1 MNREHIANESVLLD
15 VRRMTCAE
23 GKGKGVDLFRVA
35 NAAGLDF
42 DVLIDRCMGIG
53 SLRADGQLIS
63 YTSETGIV
71 HPSYYNK
78 DGFEWLRSFGGGF
91 LATCGLRQVGEPCE
105 GNGLHGRIDNIPAE
119 EVGWKRYW
127 EGDTLWA
134 ELTGTMYEACHQGE
148 YLRLRRTIRLNHR
161 EKKIWVEDTVQN
173 LGSTPQPFMLLYH
186 INMGAPFLKP
196 GTKVM
201 LPESRI
207 QCFDAM
213 AETHTD
219 CSRLVPDVSDARLDL
234 LWLHHPEEKRKLQ
247 SAVVDNGSRQVS
259 ITWSA
264 DTLPI
269 LGQWELLQPRGYVL
283 ALEPTNTHLQGQMW
297 EKDNGSLQ
305 MIQPDETVNAS
316 VQFSFS

>member
-1 MNREHIANESVLLD
+1 MNREHISNASVLLE

-23 GKGKGVDLFRVA
+23 GKAKGVDLFRVT

-42 DVLIDRCMGIG
+42 DVIIDRCMGIG
-53 SLRADGQLIS
+53 QLRADGQLIS

-71 HPSYYNK
+71 HPTFYEK
-78 DGFEWLRSFGGGF
+78 EGFGWLRSFGGGF

-105 GNGLHGRIDNIPAE
+105 GHGLHGRIDNIPAE
-119 EVGWKRYW
+119 EVGWRRWW

-134 ELTGTMYEACHQGE
+134 EITGTMYEACHQGE
-148 YLRLRRTIRLNHR
+148 YLCLRRTIRLNHK
-161 EKKIWVEDTVQN
+161 EKKIWVEDAVQN

-196 GTKVM
+196 GTRVA
-201 LPESRI
+201 LPQSRI
-207 QCFDAM
+207 QPVDPM
-213 AETHTD
+213 AAAHTD
-219 CSRLVPDVSDARLDL
+219 CSSLVPDVSQERLDL
-234 LWLHHPEEKRKLQ
+234 LWLHHTEDSGKAQ
-247 SAVVDNGSRQVS
+247 TAVVDNGSRQVS

-283 ALEPTNTHLQGQMW
+283 ALEPTNTHLQGQAW
-297 EKDNGSLQ
+297 EKENGSLQ
-305 MIQPDETVNAS
+305 MLAPDKVVRTALC
-316 VQFSFS
+316 FSF